1 MNKRAPDSRSL
12 CFRPGEGPPL
22 GRASLSGWR
31 RAGARRCALLHLT
44 GGAGPEQR
52 RGDGAA
58 GRLNF
63 LGSPSFV
70 VKFGRREKH
79 TTHRAGGEK
88 GGGTGASPKIKGE
101 RKDFF
106 SEMLIQLT

>member
-22 GRASLSGWR
+22 GRARLSGWR
-31 RAGARRCALLHLT
+31 RAGARRCALLHLP
-44 GGAGPEQR
+44 GGGGQEPR

-70 VKFGRREKH
+70 VKLGRQEKH
-79 TTHRAGGEK
+79 MTHGAGDGV
-88 GGGTGASPKIKGE
+88 GGGTGASPTIKGE

-106 SEMLIQLT
+106 KVRR